1 MHKLCNYIDDE
12 LMELEDKIEKSGKL
26 SLSEVEYGKD
36 LAKFKSALLTNK
48 AMEDEYGEYS
58 HDYDGM
64 DGRSMTRRNFGDTYY
79 NRGMSNARGR
89 TGNVR
94 RDSMG
99 RYSRDE
105 AEDEMMEAMEDYLK
119 VATDPAKKAE
129 IERFMKKMGR

>member
-1 MHKLCNYIDDE
+1 MHKLSSYIDDE
-12 LMELEDKIEKSGKL
+12 LMELEEKVDKNGKL
-26 SLSEVEYGKD
+26 SLQEIEYGKD
-36 LAKFKSALLTNK
+36 LAKFKTALLTNK
-48 AMEDEYGEYS
+48 AMEEEYGHSYD
-58 HDYDGM
+58 HDGM
-64 DGRSMTRRNFGDTYY
+64 NGRPYY
-79 NRGMSNARGR
+79 NRGMSYARGR

-94 RDSMG
+94 RDNMG